1 MRFMPSPAEPM
12 WNWESDDWGVFAHD
26 SAALLPALA
35 AARRAQGEVLGH
47 ARAIGL
53 TETHRAQALIWTA
66 ESLATAAIE
75 GEALNLDG
83 VRSSIAKRLGLPGG
97 KTARQRP
104 VEGLLDMMQDATAE
118 WRRPLTAERLCGWQN
133 ALFPSGFSGLNR
145 ITTGAF
151 RTGAEPMQIVSGPVT
166 RRKVHFEAP
175 PARRV
180 AKEMGKFIKWF
191 NRGASA
197 LGARGGASAKS
208 GPSPKGGP
216 SVKRGP
222 DARLDGIL
230 RAGLAHLW
238 FESIHPFDD
247 GNGRVGR
254 AIADLALA
262 QDAQSGVRLI
272 SLAAELSAERDTY
285 YNELH
290 TASRADADITRW
302 LIWFCE
308 TFTAAC
314 ARSVKVIDS
323 SLAKARFWAVH
334 AHAPLNAAQRKVVNR
349 LLDAG
354 PRGFAGDLTTS
365 KYLGIAGVSR
375 ATAFRNLAALAEH
388 GLLGT
393 AGQGKA
399 TRYFIN
405 LPGWAA

>member
-1 MRFMPSPAEPM
+1 MRTSSSSAPV
-12 WNWESDDWGVFAHD
+12 WNWESHNWGVFAHD
-26 SAALLPALA
+26 AAALLPVLST
-35 AARRAQGEVLGH
+35 ARRAQGEVLGH

-53 TETHRAQALIWTA
+53 DETHRAQALIWTA
-66 ESLATAAIE
+66 ESLATSAIE
-75 GEALNLDG
+75 GESLNLDG

-104 VEGLLDMMQDATAE
+104 VEGLLDMMQDATTQ
-118 WRRPLTAERLCGWQN
+118 WQQPLSAERLCGWQN
-133 ALFPSGFSGLNR
+133 ALFPSGYSGLHR

-180 AKEMGKFIKWF
+180 PKETAKFIKWF
-191 NRGASA
+191 N
-197 LGARGGASAKS
+197 
-208 GPSPKGGP
+208 GPSRKM
-216 SVKRGP
+216 
-222 DARLDGIL
+222 DGLL
-230 RAGLAHLW
+230 RAGIAHLW
-238 FESIHPFDD
+238 FESIHPFED

-254 AIADLALA
+254 AIVDLALA
-262 QDAQSGVRLI
+262 QDVQSDLRLY
-272 SLAAELSAERDTY
+272 SLAAELSATRDVY
-285 YNELH
+285 YGELH
-290 TASRADADITRW
+290 AASRADAGITRW
-302 LIWFCE
+302 LNWFCR
-308 TFTAAC
+308 TFAAAC

-323 SLAKARFWAVH
+323 SLAKARFWAQH

-375 ATAFRNLAALAEH
+375 ATAFRDLATLVEG
-388 GLLGT
+388 GLLCT

-399 TRYFIN
+399 TRYFVN
-405 LPGWAA
+405 LPGWAPAMHTTR

>member
-1 MRFMPSPAEPM
+1 MPSPAEPT
-12 WNWESDDWGVFAHD
+12 WNWQSDDWGVFTHD

-35 AARRAQGEVLGH
+35 TARRAQGEVLGH

-53 TETHRAQALIWTA
+53 DETHRAQALIWTA

-104 VEGLLDMMQDATAE
+104 VEGLLDMMQDASDE
-118 WRRPLTAERLCGWQN
+118 WRAPLTAERLCGWQS
-133 ALFPSGFSGLNR
+133 ALFPSGFAGINR

-151 RTGAEPMQIVSGPVT
+151 RTGTEPMQIVSGPVT
-166 RRKVHFEAP
+166 QRKVHFEAP

-180 AKEMGKFIKWF
+180 AREMGQFIKWF
-191 NRGASA
+191 NRGAGEAGTQDGKSA
-197 LGARGGASAKS
+197 
-208 GPSPKGGP
+208 KGGP
-216 SVKRGP
+216 S
-222 DARLDGIL
+222 ARLDGIL

-238 FESIHPFDD
+238 FESIHPFED

-262 QDAQSGVRLI
+262 QDVQSGVRLI
-272 SLAAELSAERDTY
+272 SLAAALSAERDSY
-285 YNELH
+285 YDELH
-290 TASRADADITRW
+290 AASRADAGITRW
-302 LIWFCE
+302 LIWFCN

-314 ARSVKVIDS
+314 TRSVTVIDS

-334 AHAPLNAAQRKVVNR
+334 AHAPLNAAQRKIVNR

-375 ATAFRNLAALAEH
+375 ATAFRDLAGLVQGGLLAA
-388 GLLGT
+388 

-405 LPGWAA
+405 LPGWEPA